1 MNSSMERERFP
12 ARGERDSLYSQY
24 HSTKNFLQG
33 SSRRNVYLPW
43 HHPWYSP
50 YPYESQELRGLDA
63 VQRAWKDGQSSSLKQ
78 TLTFLTAWAFSGDT
92 AEVQMI
98 PCLNPIA
105 NTVQAECK
113 CLSPHNR
120 KPGSFQ
126 ARKGDA
132 YCVVQLWKVNLLD
145 FCLGQWGFS
154 LEVFQC
160 TGCYFGSQYLNSSQ
174 FFKVK
179 EIKSLNTERG

>member
-1 MNSSMERERFP
+1 
-12 ARGERDSLYSQY
+12 
-24 HSTKNFLQG
+24 
-33 SSRRNVYLPW
+33 
-43 HHPWYSP
+43 
-50 YPYESQELRGLDA
+50 
-63 VQRAWKDGQSSSLKQ
+63 
-78 TLTFLTAWAFSGDT
+78 
-92 AEVQMI
+92 MI

-145 FCLGQWGFS
+145 CCLGWWDLASKDFS
-154 LEVFQC
+154 ALDV
-160 TGCYFGSQYLNSSQ
+160 TLDPS
-174 FFKVK
+174 
-179 EIKSLNTERG
+179 I